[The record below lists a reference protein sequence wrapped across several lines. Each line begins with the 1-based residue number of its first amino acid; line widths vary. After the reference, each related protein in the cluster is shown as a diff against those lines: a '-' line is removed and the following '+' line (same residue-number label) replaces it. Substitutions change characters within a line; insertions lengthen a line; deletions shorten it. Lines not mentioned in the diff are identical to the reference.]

1 MGTGRERSADVRAK
15 VVGANGWIGRHA
27 AGLAA
32 LGAGLA
38 GGMAWAE
45 PVSRATTQG
54 PSLRL
59 DPQPGVDRAA
69 RPSSTGS
76 LVVRG
81 MTRLDR
87 EALSTIA
94 FGDAEDVER

>member
-1 MGTGRERSADVRAK
+1 MRAR
-15 VVGANGWIGRHA
+15 VVGAKGWIGRHV

-38 GGMAWAE
+38 VGIAWAE

-54 PSLRL
+54 PTLRL
-59 DPQPGVDRAA
+59 DPQPGASRAA

-81 MTRLDR
+81 VTRLDR

-94 FGDAEDVER
+94 FGDAEDAER